1 MEDPTTERAARVK
14 IVCPG
19 CQAVYT
25 LAAERIPA
33 RGATAKCRRCGG
45 AMVIANDRRR
55 SPQVAALPGMP
66 VTNEGETEAPG
77 QGPAESASNDMNTWL
92 KDLEAFVG
100 PMAAKYL
107 ATFKRF
113 EMEEQPRFRLTWH
126 WPAALVGFW
135 WLLYRKLYF
144 WAVVAV
150 VITFIPIL
158 NVLGIVGFGL
168 GGNYLYYRHACKQ
181 IRALRSALPQANLAI
196 TLRHLG
202 GVNRWAMILGF
213 LMGGIGAASLLA
225 SLVLPRL
232 A

>member
-135 WLLYRKLYF
+135 WLLYRKLYV
-144 WAVVAV
+144 WAVVA
-150 VITFIPIL
+150 L
-158 NVLGIVGFGL
+158 VLALVPVANLLAIVGFGL
-168 GGNYLYYRHACKQ
+168 GANYLYYRHAQKKIGK
-181 IRALRSALPQANLAI
+181 IRTALPDANLLI
-196 TLRHLG
+196 TLKQLG
-202 GVNRWAMILGF
+202 GVNRWAMVVAIVL
-213 LMGGIGAASLLA
+213 GGIGLVGMLAAV
-225 SLVLPRL
+225 VLEKV
-232 A
+232 